1 LKRWQVV
8 LGLVISAIF
17 LYLALSGLQLA
28 ELWVAFK
35 EAKYWWIIPGV
46 VVYFFAVWARTWR
59 WHYIL
64 RPIKRIP
71 LGRLFPLVCIGYMGN
86 NIYPARA
93 GEVIRSYVLRRK
105 ENVSMSA
112 GLATVFFVE
121 RIFDGVIM
129 LLFVFVSLPFTP
141 MEDWLQNIV
150 IVSSVAF
157 ISALLVFFA
166 IAMKPQFAQ
175 RLYVWVIDRIVPER
189 FRISVKEMMDR
200 FVDGLQALRS
210 PKDVVMIFV
219 TSLVIWLAET
229 VKYWFVMHAFPFEV
243 AFYVLML
250 MNGVM
255 NLATIIPSSPG
266 YVGTFDWAGIRVLTS
281 YGIVQTTAAAYTL
294 VLHGALWFP
303 ITVLGAFYMW
313 KEQVSWGELSQAA
326 ASRDKDT
333 KPEISASEVDTGL
346 EVSE

>member
-1 LKRWQVV
+1 MKRWQVV